1 MAWKEKGQSFS
12 FEHQPLEGLFLLDGD
27 VIAEEIGRDWT
38 RGQKYPR
45 LAFPSGLKFDIWEG
59 RESPIIH
66 LFGELDLAL
75 RSTRDEAFGHAFDIG
90 EQCGY
95 LAAPVGESQL
105 EVIGWEDHLTGA
117 LESIQ
122 EAEQNPLELVARHVT
137 GDWGELGEEDKREN
151 ELSVEAG
158 YRILSAYILR
168 SGVKVW
174 VITEADRSVTTIL
187 LPSEY

>member
-1 MAWKEKGQSFS
+1 MRSPEDRSPS
-12 FEHQPLEGLFLLDGD
+12 DNEPEPLFQL
-27 VIAEEIGRDWT
+27 GRLVAT
-38 RGQKYPR
+38 P
-45 LAFPSGLKFDIWEG
+45 
-59 RESPIIH
+59 
-66 LFGELDLAL
+66 
-75 RSTRDEAFGHAFDIG
+75 
-90 EQCGY
+90 
-95 LAAPVGESQL
+95 
-105 EVIGWEDHLTGA
+105 GA